1 MRTLTFEQL
10 RINLTLTF
18 DTLDE
23 PIEIVKRGKVVGYLV
38 SNLQDHKG
46 TGKAE
51 KQEGNDMPAVKI
63 VPVTSP
69 GEAEK
74 PVSKPDVAET
84 VYEPDPA
91 RPVKQPKASSKAAP
105 IVKSLL
111 SGIVKQPI
119 VSHHPQCSCACCKP

>member
-51 KQEGNDMPAVKI
+51 KQEGNDMP
-63 VPVTSP
+63 

-74 PVSKPDVAET
+74 PAGKPDIADT
-84 VYEPDPA
+84 VYIPDPA

-111 SGIVKQPI
+111 SGIVKQPT